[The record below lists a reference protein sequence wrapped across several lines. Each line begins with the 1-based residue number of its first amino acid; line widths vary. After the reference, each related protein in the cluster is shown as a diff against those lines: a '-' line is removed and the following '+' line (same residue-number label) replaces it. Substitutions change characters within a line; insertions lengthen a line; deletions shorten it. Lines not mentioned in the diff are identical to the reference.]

1 MTRWI
6 HQLCGVLALLGL
18 CIGPLWGQD
27 TGKLEGFISGKS
39 GGEPLVGAN
48 VQIVNTELGAATDE
62 DGYYSISGVPAG
74 EYQIEVSFVGY
85 QSTVQPVT
93 VTAGKT
99 VRFDIVLTSQ
109 PLKLSEVRVLAIR
122 ERADSPVSSNI
133 VTPEEIE
140 ESRHASAYDL
150 FRNTAGV
157 YVMSARS
164 IGFGLASR
172 PAGRILIRGL
182 GRRSGG
188 ELTIRGIQI
197 LVDGIP
203 DFSQTHGHP
212 FPDVH
217 AVDNIERIEV
227 IKGPSSVRHGNAM
240 AGAIIMTT
248 KTPDLGT
255 SYLLKGSG
263 GSFGT
268 TENVAR
274 LGYGAAEGY
283 AQVSANFRH
292 TDGHRAEPDKL
303 TAYNG
308 SVKLGYNLAPNFQVD
323 ANGMWGHFEWENPGP
338 GGERGGETDWI
349 MGNTDF
355 TYGFM
360 RHNASLKVWGVDGKA
375 MFASGLQEPVTSFGT
390 KAKVDLRYAEKSQV
404 TLGIDWMNYD
414 IARNEVSQG
423 AFNEIGPYVFVHH
436 AFSPRVLGE
445 AGVRYTHNEQFGN
458 EISPEIGLLYRP
470 TIRTGLRARAAHGFR
485 TPNAFETTF
494 GSNANPDLDAAEMW
508 QYEVGFNQ
516 IIADRVTVDIVGFL
530 QEGNNLIRSEP
541 DPNAPGGSRLA
552 NTGQF
557 SHRGIETALSI
568 HATNE
573 LAINLTTTNLD
584 LEDDTALAPHNIY
597 SFGIAFTPGKWTVN
611 VDGRW
616 ITELYNRD
624 NKQDKLNDFVVV
636 DAQVSYRI
644 NSAVRL
650 FVAADN
656 LFDEEYELVKNFPM
670 PGLGVYG
677 GFSLSR

>member
-1 MTRWI
+1 MNRW
-6 HQLCGVLALLGL
+6 LSLLFGVCVLLALGS
-18 CIGPLWGQD
+18 GSLWAQNY
-27 TGKLEGFISGKS
+27 GKIEGIITSKAS
-39 GGEPLVGAN
+39 GEPLVGAN
-48 VQIVNTELGAATDE
+48 IQILNTELGAATDE
-62 DGYYSISGVPAG
+62 DGYFSINNVPPG
-74 EYQIEVSFVGY
+74 EYQVEVSFVGY
-85 QSTVQPVT
+85 KGTMRPVT
-93 VTAGKT
+93 VAAGKT
-99 VRFDIVLTSQ
+99 VRLDFVLTSQ
-109 PLKLSEVRVLAIR
+109 PLKLSEVMVSAIR

-140 ESRHASAYDL
+140 ASRHASAYDL
-150 FRNTAGV
+150 FRNTPGV
-157 YVMSARS
+157 YVMSAKS

-182 GRRSGG
+182 GRRAGG
-188 ELTIRGIQI
+188 DLTIRGIQI

-255 SYLLKGSG
+255 GYLLKSSG

-274 LGYGAAEGY
+274 LGYGSAEGY
-283 AQVSANFRH
+283 AQVSGNFRH
-292 TDGHRAEPDKL
+292 TNGHRAEPDKL

-308 SVKLGYNLAPNFQVD
+308 SVKLGYELAPNVKVD
-323 ANGMWGHFEWENPGP
+323 ANGLIGHFEWENPGP
-338 GGERGGETDWI
+338 GGERGGETDWM
-349 MGNTDF
+349 MGNVDF
-355 TYGFM
+355 DYGFS
-360 RHNASLKVWGVDGKA
+360 RHNASLKVWGVDGKVT
-375 MFASGLQEPVTSFGT
+375 FASGLEEPVTSFGT
-390 KAKVDLRYAEKSQV
+390 KAKVNVRYANKSEL
-404 TLGIDWMNYD
+404 TLGFDWMNYD
-414 IARNEVSQG
+414 IARNDVSQG
-423 AFNEIGPYVFVHH
+423 AFNEVAPYVFVHH
-436 AFSPRVLGE
+436 VFSPKVLGE
-445 AGVRYTHNEQFGN
+445 AGVRFTHNEQFG
-458 EISPEIGLLYRP
+458 EDVSPEFGLLYRP
-470 TIRTGLRARAAHGFR
+470 TIRTGLRARVAHGFR

-530 QEGNNLIRSEP
+530 QEGDNMIRSEP
-541 DPNAPGGSRLA
+541 DPTAPGGSRLA

-557 SHRGIETALSI
+557 SHRGIETALSV
-568 HATNE
+568 HATND
-573 LAINLTTTNLD
+573 LAFNITTTNLD

-597 SFGIAFTPGKWTVN
+597 SFGLAFTPGKWTVN

-616 ITELYNRD
+616 ITGLYNRD
-624 NKQDKLNDFVVV
+624 HKQDKLDDFVVM

-644 NSAVRL
+644 NPAVRL